1 MKRMN
6 YHYAAFDPLADVSS
20 FYDDHPHFLVGIM
33 SFSDDHII
41 VLEDSFLLRNK
52 PLRWIMSLA
61 ILVLGGFI
69 NLLAY
74 FRKSDRELLAVSN
87 LVSDQSHDGVVITDT
102 LDHVTYCNKTFEL
115 LSGFSAEEVR
125 TGSHTVKTLSGER
138 FDAEQ
143 TIRDLRAKE
152 SSISSW
158 KGFVWI
164 EGKRHVALT
173 HLSVS
178 TVSNNHGHIAHHVG
192 LYSNPRN
199 LSREPYENL
208 LIEKESRA
216 DDFDSYPV
224 RLLENKRKEDVQF
237 VLIYM
242 KLVNIDL
249 IEAQYSLDEHYLLGA
264 QIRERIARVLDRNDL
279 IIQYSPDTF
288 LLTRHIAN
296 PSIMRELEGLERMFT
311 KSLGLRERQQVI
323 HARMGVSSLGS
334 SCDDAATMLRQGRMA
349 LAALDHFER
358 EGMLRYDK
366 SVDEHLI
373 RYHAILQAFPD
384 AAAQRTLQSS
394 TSRWW
399 RWAST
404 ASYRRS
410 RVWWTH
416 PLLVRSRPPSS
427 FPIVEQNNLRG
438 CSASSWCRR
447 DRFSRCLIRGSG
459 ISVSMNPVSHECRT
473 RPGRHMVRGT
483 TRRTLTIRD
492 STNELTERTLLTGH
506 EGCQLGSR
514 YSATEHIKV
523 AIDDFGTGFSS
534 RSYLHEVHVT
544 S

>member
-1 MKRMN
+1 M
-6 YHYAAFDPLADVSS
+6 
-20 FYDDHPHFLVGIM
+20 
-33 SFSDDHII
+33 
-41 VLEDSFLLRNK
+41 
-52 PLRWIMSLA
+52 
-61 ILVLGGFI
+61 
-69 NLLAY
+69 
-74 FRKSDRELLAVSN
+74 
-87 LVSDQSHDGVVITDT
+87 ITDT

-264 QIRERIARVLDRNDL
+264 QIMERIARVLDRNDL

-296 PSIMRELEGLERMFT
+296 PSIMRELEALERMFT

-334 SCDDAATMLRQGRMA
+334 SCNNAATMLRQGRMA

-366 SVDEHLI
+366 RADEHLI

-384 AAAQRTLQSS
+384 AAAQRTLQVFYQPVVEV
-394 TSRWW
+394 
-399 RWAST
+399 ASNRILS
-404 ASYRRS
+404 AEALVR
-410 RVWWTH
+410 WTH
-416 PLLVRSRPPSS
+416 PLLGPISPAE
-427 FPIVEQNNLRG
+427 FIPIVEQNNLERMLG
-438 CSASSWCRR
+438 KFVVEEVTGFLKQLDTVDATSASHDLCPTELQDS
-447 DRFSRCLIRGSG
+447 DLVG
-459 ISVSMNPVSHECRT
+459 
-473 RPGRHMVRGT
+473 HMVRVLA
-483 TRRTLTIRD
+483 RRTLT
-492 STNELTERTLLTGH
+492 
-506 EGCQLGSR
+506 
-514 YSATEHIKV
+514 
-523 AIDDFGTGFSS
+523 
-534 RSYLHEVHVT
+534 
-544 S
+544 